1 MIKNKLYQ
9 KMFIILTI
17 IVSFLLIMPNNFT
30 VYEYLINIKTNKS
43 AGNLITLYYQNTDD
57 SYIYSEEGMMMI
69 FIKFLKIF

>member
-9 KMFIILTI
+9 KTFIILTI

-43 AGNLITLYYQNTDD
+43 TGNLITLYYQNTDD
-57 SYIYSEEGMMMI
+57 SYIYSEEGMMRI